1 MVSLIRDLFRESPF
15 EPLRFQMKTV
25 MECVSF
31 VRPMF
36 EAVRDQRYDD
46 LQKLAEKVFKVEHQ
60 ADIIKDEIRRTIPKR
75 FFLPVYRGDLLG
87 YVKLQDDMADSV
99 EDIAVL
105 LTIKELV
112 LPPPLVDPTFTYLAK
127 VDDVCRQT
135 HKIADYIPTLVEGD
149 MVGEEA
155 ERVLSMIADVDKG
168 EWEADR
174 LQYTLS
180 KKLFALEEEM
190 KATDILLWFRIFGEL
205 GQLANFAEKTGDRL
219 RRMLST

>member
-1 MVSLIRDLFRESPF
+1 MVSLIKDLFRESPF
-15 EPLRFQMKTV
+15 EPLRFHMKTV
-25 MECVSF
+25 MECVSL

-36 EAVRDQRYDD
+36 EALRHGQYDE
-46 LQKLAEKVFKVEHQ
+46 LQTLAKKIFKVEHE
-60 ADIIKDEIRRTIPKR
+60 ADIIKDDIRQTIPKR

-87 YVKLQDDMADSV
+87 YLKLQDDMADAV

-105 LTIKELV
+105 LTIKNLS
-112 LPPPLVDPTFTYLAK
+112 LPQPLVDPTFEYVAK
-127 VDDVCRQT
+127 VEDVCRQT
-135 HKIADYIPTLVEGD
+135 REIADYLPTLVAGD
-149 MVGEEA
+149 MVGEDA
-155 ERVLSMIADVDKG
+155 ERALAMIRDVEKA

-174 LQYTLS
+174 LQYRLS
-180 KKLFALEEEM
+180 QQLFALEDEM